1 MGLVE
6 ITDIRELIAFLP
18 LLVKKHKELGGYWEA
33 DLTTEDFVA
42 AITNRYGKDVTYYG
56 LRNGDKLTYFIAMI
70 YTGTESANFW
80 LFYIDKEQRQ
90 HTKNLLA
97 ILKAACKARG
107 IKHMQFVTSR
117 ITRSYDRWVS
127 KFGAKKFLLTYK
139 LEL

>member
-33 DLTTEDFVA
+33 DLSTEDFVA
-42 AITNRYGKDVTYYG
+42 ALTNRFGKDVTYFG
-56 LRNGDKLTYFIAMI
+56 IKNGDKLIYFIGMI
-70 YTGTESANFW
+70 RTGEESLNFW
-80 LFYIDKEQRQ
+80 LFYIDKEYRQ
-90 HTKNLLA
+90 HTKNLLM
-97 ILKAACKARG
+97 ILKSTYKERG
-107 IKHMQFVTSR
+107 FKHALFVTSR

-127 KFGAKKFLLTYK
+127 KFGAVKHLLTYK